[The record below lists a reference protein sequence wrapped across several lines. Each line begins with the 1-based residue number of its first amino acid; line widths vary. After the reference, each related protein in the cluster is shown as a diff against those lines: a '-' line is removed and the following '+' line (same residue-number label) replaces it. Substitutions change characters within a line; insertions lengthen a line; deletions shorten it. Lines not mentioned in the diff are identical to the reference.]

1 MQKDSLEPSKSRRTV
16 LKAFGAASAL
26 IFLPGR
32 ASAEGGLSFDGAA
45 ATVAGPFKKLGEAIA
60 REARGK
66 LGPGGE
72 AQLLLTEYLE
82 RGNTKAPVE
91 IHRLAKDGD
100 NKARTVMGYMFDNG
114 IGARIDYPRAV
125 QNFALASYKDDLAQ
139 YNLGVMTLYGR
150 GVAANEEKAMEHF
163 MKVKKVPYAFVQMA
177 KHALTLGQ
185 GAVALKFAE
194 SAARLKEPYGTYL
207 YARLLIEKGEA
218 AKGAKTMDKAAAYN
232 VPEAIE
238 SMVYLN
244 EHGIGMPVNAG
255 MAVGWWIV
263 AEVLVRGVPLDQAM
277 ESANRYALSPSDYGT
292 ARRFAAKWL
301 LKRKAREAFDYSK
314 TLTYSD
320 LGRIS

>member
-1 MQKDSLEPSKSRRTV
+1 MQKDSVETSHSRRTV

-32 ASAEGGLSFDGAA
+32 ASAEGGLSFEGAVS
-45 ATVAGPFKKLGEAIA
+45 TVSGPFKKVGETIA

-66 LGPGGE
+66 LGQGGE
-72 AQLLLTEYLE
+72 AQMLLTDYLE
-82 RGNTKAPVE
+82 RGDKKAPLE
-91 IHRLAKDGD
+91 IHRLAMEGD
-100 NKARTVMGYMFDNG
+100 NKARTVLGYMFDNG
-114 IGARIDYPRAV
+114 IGAGIDYQKAV
-125 QNFALASYKDDLAQ
+125 KNFALASYKDDLAQ

-150 GVAANEEKAMEHF
+150 GVAANQDKAMEHF
-163 MKVKKVPYAFVQMA
+163 LKVKKVPFAFVQMA
-177 KHALTLGQ
+177 KHALALGQ

-207 YARLLIEKGEA
+207 HARLLIESGDA
-218 AKGAKTMDKAAAYN
+218 AKGAKAMDKAASYN

-244 EHGIGMPVNAG
+244 EHGVGMPVNAG

-263 AEVLVRGVPLDQAM
+263 AEVLIRGVPLDQAM
-277 ESANRYALSPSDYGT
+277 ESANRYALSQSDYGT

-314 TLTYSD
+314 TLTYTD